1 MDESVKA
8 PALWSRQVDDAA
20 RRINAISR
28 AATLE
33 FAIEIGR
40 TVIETLY
47 QGRLSEWRSRGRK
60 EVGLRQLAAHPKLSI
75 SATTLYR
82 SIAIYELCE
91 RVGHYGSLQHLG
103 VSHLRA
109 VLAAP
114 EAEQTAL
121 LQRAEIEKWS
131 VSRLESEVDKE
142 QARAS
147 RGGRPR
153 APEYVKSIRR
163 MNQLVAPRALDGLD
177 EADRL
182 SPAEARE
189 LLAMVGCLR
198 ERIALIERMLVRPA
212 RERSNSA
219 QQLASASEG
228 VTVVAAPTLQ

>member
-1 MDESVKA
+1 MDESVKTQVV
-8 PALWSRQVDDAA
+8 WSQRVDAAA

-33 FAIEIGR
+33 FALEIGR
-40 TVIETLY
+40 AVIETLY
-47 QGRLSEWRSRGRK
+47 QGRLNEWRSRGRK
-60 EVGLRQLAAHPKLSI
+60 EIGLRQLATHPNLSI
-75 SATTLYR
+75 SASTLYR

-91 RVGHYGSLQHLG
+91 RVGRCGPLRHLG

-114 EAEQTAL
+114 EDKQTAL
-121 LQRAEIEKWS
+121 IKRAEEEKWS

-153 APEYVKSIRR
+153 SPEYVKSIRR

-189 LLAMVGCLR
+189 LLAMVSCLR
-198 ERIALIERMLVRPA
+198 ERIALIERMLIRPA
-212 RERSNSA
+212 RERGSA
-219 QQLASASEG
+219 TPRLASAGEG
-228 VTVVAAPTLQ
+228 VPVVAANTLQ